1 MDYLFLHRDKRTF
14 TSERQK
20 NLLFKTAHLYWEQKF
35 ANQGVEKV
43 RRVDCEIYKYVLY
56 YLEVRQV
63 FLDPKLSLK
72 KLSEM
77 IETNQTYLSNVI
89 NRYFGCHLKDLVNTY
104 RVEYAKELLRS
115 GKCPLEELPQR
126 CGFLSRSAIY
136 ASFSKLAGVSLKRY
150 LFHEKR
156 EYISHNQ

>member
-89 NRYFGCHLKDLVNTY
+89 FRL
-104 RVEYAKELLRS
+104 
-115 GKCPLEELPQR
+115 PLERFGEHISGGICQGTASLGQV
-126 CGFLSRSAIY
+126 SAGGI
-136 ASFSKLAGVSLKRY
+136 ASTLRIPVAKCLLC
-150 LFHEKR
+150 L
-156 EYISHNQ
+156 IQ